1 MENQHRQI
9 TGYRELNQEE
19 INLMNEI
26 KSRGEALGDLVRKLE
41 AYRDID
47 VRWLAIG
54 RTNLQHGI
62 MDLVRSV
69 ARPDSF

>member
-1 MENQHRQI
+1 MENQHRKI

-26 KSRGEALGDLVRKLE
+26 KVQGEVLGDLVSKLE
-41 AYRDID
+41 AYRNVD

-69 ARPDSF
+69 AKPDSF

>member
-41 AYRDID
+41 AYRDIE